1 MPNVKKLKRKIARA
15 VRSTAKPVH
24 VPHTPKPR
32 RSVASLSREIA
43 NATANTAAA
52 RLIDDIKAK
61 RNGNGPKK
69 RRGPTS
75 VRFTAED
82 MQLLN
87 KLKERWKTDGPTTTL
102 RKAMQLA
109 ESAVVC
115 TFITEG

>member
-1 MPNVKKLKRKIARA
+1 MMTNVKKLKKKIARA
-15 VRSTAKPVH
+15 ARDQARHALPAPRKLKKGAVLPI
-24 VPHTPKPR
+24 PH
-32 RSVASLSREIA
+32 IA
-43 NATANTAAA
+43 
-52 RLIDDIKAK
+52 IKS
-61 RNGNGPKK
+61 NGTGAKK
-69 RRGPTS
+69 RPGPTS
-75 VRFTAED
+75 VRFTPDD